1 MCTYVVQM
9 VPKHIWMWHC
19 MLFEETLLPVVGVI
33 GSYNA
38 HPLKYFHLLIFIL
51 QFHINFEVHEI
62 QAIVPKCIWSFM
74 FSMFATSSLVV
85 GISRT

>member
-1 MCTYVVQM
+1 
-9 VPKHIWMWHC
+9 MWHC
-19 MLFEETLLPVVGVI
+19 MLFEKTLPGVGVI

-62 QAIVPKCIWSFM
+62 QAIVPKYIWSFM

-85 GISRT
+85 GISRTNFGN